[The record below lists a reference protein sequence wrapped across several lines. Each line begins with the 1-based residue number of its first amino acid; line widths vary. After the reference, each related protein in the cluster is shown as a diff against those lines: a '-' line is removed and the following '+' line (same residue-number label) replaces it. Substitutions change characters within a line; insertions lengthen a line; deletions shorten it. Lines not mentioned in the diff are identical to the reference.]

1 MATTMS
7 LLELRNAVRQRADIV
22 NSTQFYT
29 DEELNSYINQ
39 SAFEL
44 YDLLIQKYGDN
55 YYVKTPP
62 YDFFTDGTSEIYP
75 LPSDFYKLLG
85 VDLFL
90 SNSADSRVTVP
101 EFNFSDR
108 NKYSVP
114 NFQTFYGVT
123 NLRYRLNGDNVWFT
137 PIPAGN
143 QKIRLWYVPT
153 MTTLSADSDLLK
165 GISGWTEYVIVDAC
179 IKVRQKEESD
189 ATIFINQKIGLKERI
204 ENAAENRNAS
214 SPPTVSDTL
223 FKNLNWQ
230 NGNGNG
236 SPI

>member
-55 YYVKTPP
+55 YYVKTPA
-62 YDFFTDGTSEIYP
+62 YDFFTDGTSEFYP

-101 EFNFSDR
+101 
-108 NKYSVP
+108 
-114 NFQTFYGVT
+114 
-123 NLRYRLNGDNVWFT
+123 
-137 PIPAGN
+137 
-143 QKIRLWYVPT
+143 
-153 MTTLSADSDLLK
+153 
-165 GISGWTEYVIVDAC
+165 
-179 IKVRQKEESD
+179 
-189 ATIFINQKIGLKERI
+189 
-204 ENAAENRNAS
+204 
-214 SPPTVSDTL
+214 
-223 FKNLNWQ
+223 
-230 NGNGNG
+230 
-236 SPI
+236 